1 MFTPK
6 HFIWIGMCIVLI
18 AILLF
23 ISLKFK
29 FKKKTALYIMCGITV
44 ASELLKLF
52 TNIIMV
58 YDEYGNLYRG
68 FIDPKALPLH
78 LCSFFIFI
86 FFFML
91 FNKNEELE
99 KKIISFFVPIGL
111 IGAILAILFA
121 TTGVEFTSPITWQ
134 NFIYHAGMIYLALYY
149 MITKQVDLG
158 LKAYIRNL
166 IILCF
171 LVIVMIWVNGA
182 LSAYDTNYFFVCRPP
197 AKNLPFLNLKSG
209 WHIYFLRIVFCGLL
223 FETIICLPYI
233 IKEKKNKK
241 ALPEAPE
248 ESPSNN
254 N

>member
-6 HFIWIGMCIVLI
+6 HFIWIGMCTILI

-44 ASELLKLF
+44 ISELLKLF

-99 KKIISFFVPIGL
+99 KKLISFFVPIGL

-121 TTGVEFTSPITWQ
+121 TTGVEFNSPITWQ
-134 NFIYHAGMIYLALYY
+134 NFMYHAGMVYLALYY

-158 LKAYIRNL
+158 LRVCIRNL
-166 IILCF
+166 LILFALCII
-171 LVIVMIWVNGA
+171 MIWVNGA
-182 LSAYDTNYFFVCRPP
+182 LSIYDTNFFFVCRPP
-197 AKNLPFLNLKSG
+197 ANNLPFLNLKSG
-209 WHIYFLRIVFCGLL
+209 WHIYFLRVVGLGAFFEIV
-223 FETIICLPYI
+223 ICLPYI
-233 IKEKKNKK
+233 IKELNNKK
-241 ALPEAPE
+241 ASSSEDEPIE
-248 ESPSNN
+248 
-254 N
+254 

>member
-29 FKKKTALYIMCGITV
+29 FKKKTALIIMCGITV
-44 ASELLKLF
+44 VSELLKLF

-134 NFIYHAGMIYLALYY
+134 NFMYHAGMIYLALYY
-149 MITKQVDLG
+149 IITKQVDLG
-158 LKAYIRNL
+158 LKVCIRNL
-166 IILCF
+166 IILFF
-171 LVIVMIWVNGA
+171 LCIIMIWVNGA

-197 AKNLPFLNLKSG
+197 AQNLPFLNLKSG
-209 WHIYFLRIVFCGLL
+209 WHIYFLRVLFSGAL
-223 FETIICLPYI
+223 FEVLVCLPYI
-233 IKEKKNKK
+233 IKEFKNKK
-241 ALPEAPE
+241 QNKETVETLQ
-248 ESPSNN
+248 
-254 N
+254 